1 MILFLNLVVPVVY
14 LFFYRLIFGT
24 TQYFVF
30 VNPKE
35 RDASKE
41 KFPEV
46 TFEMAQEE
54 VAKKSGFDMS
64 GENKS
69 RGMYRVLL
77 LYQSYSY

>member
-1 MILFLNLVVPVVY
+1 
-14 LFFYRLIFGT
+14 
-24 TQYFVF
+24 VF

-35 RDASKE
+35 RDASKQ
-41 KFPEV
+41 KYPEV

-69 RGMYRVLL
+69 RGMLVVTVSKL
-77 LYQSYSY
+77 

>member
-1 MILFLNLVVPVVY
+1 MILFLNFAVPVVY

-69 RGMYRVLL
+69 RGMYLVL
-77 LYQSYSY
+77 

>member
-1 MILFLNLVVPVVY
+1 M
-14 LFFYRLIFGT
+14 
-24 TQYFVF
+24 
-30 VNPKE
+30 NPKE
-35 RDASKE
+35 RDASKQ

-69 RGMYRVLL
+69 RGVWLAMNPLL
-77 LYQSYSY
+77 TSEKMIVAIIAGSVYHFL

>member
-69 RGMYRVLL
+69 RGMYRVL
-77 LYQSYSY
+77 